1 MSKVTNI
8 IPAKL
13 SSVRFSVC
21 INKSLSL
28 FSNSTFLVSRS
39 DNKTN
44 SKKFLI
50 YIMAKKR
57 IILKFIFVIFLI
69 IIFGLFIFYLNNN
82 NIIESHIYEDFDKIA
97 KAYSNNKFF
106 KSFLD
111 QVKVLRYIYT
121 NCSIENKNILHI
133 SLSLTDNYAYIILVS
148 MESIL
153 LNCNKNKTFIIFH
166 ILCSPDITELSIS
179 MIKSLM
185 KKFSSNMRLIFYGM
199 GNNFIDKKDIGVTQA
214 SYYRLILPIIVNKE
228 RIIYLDGDTLSLK
241 DLTEMYNSNFDNNY
255 VLGFLGLTSDGLD
268 YYGIKANNWI
278 NAGVLLLNLKKIRED
293 NKCFDLLNLAI
304 NGTKLFHQDN
314 TVINLALYP
323 KIGKLPIK
331 YGIWNFFDKLDII
344 KYSKRLR
351 QAINISEYEE
361 GIKDPGLIHI
371 VLCHP
376 KAWNLNSHFIKKNT
390 MCQKRN
396 NCDCTNTQ
404 SYNLW
409 HYYAKKTDYYSEIF
423 NYLNKKYKKIKF

>member
-1 MSKVTNI
+1 MRPKN
-8 IPAKL
+8 
-13 SSVRFSVC
+13 
-21 INKSLSL
+21 N
-28 FSNSTFLVSRS
+28 
-39 DNKTN
+39 
-44 SKKFLI
+44 KKFLI
-50 YIMAKKR
+50 YLKKNRR
-57 IILKFIFVIFLI
+57 IILKSIFIIFLI
-69 IIFGLFIFYLNNN
+69 IIFVLFAYYLD
-82 NIIESHIYEDFDKIA
+82 NINITESYIYEDFDKITNI
-97 KAYSNNKFF
+97 YSNNKFF

-111 QVKVLRYIYT
+111 HVKILSYTYT

-153 LNCNKNKTFIIFH
+153 LNCNKNKTFLIFH

-185 KKFSSNMRLIFYGM
+185 KYFSSNMRLIFYGM

-214 SYYRLILPIIVNKE
+214 SYYRLILPIIVDTE

-241 DLTEMYNSNFDNNY
+241 DLTEMYNSNLDNNY
-255 VLGFLGLTSDGLD
+255 VLGFLGLASGGLD

-293 NKCFDLLNLAI
+293 NKCFDLLNLTI
-304 NGTKLFHQDN
+304 NGTKLLYEDN

-331 YGIWNFFDKLDII
+331 FGIWDFYDKLDII

-351 QAINISEYEE
+351 QVVNISEYEE
-361 GIKDPGLIHI
+361 GIKDPGLIHM
-371 VLCHP
+371 VLCYP
-376 KAWNLNSHFIKKNT
+376 KAWNFNSQFIKKNT
-390 MCQKRN
+390 MCKERN

-404 SYNLW
+404 SHNFW
-409 HYYAKKTDYYSEIF
+409 HYYAKKTDYYSEIL
-423 NYLNKKYKKIKF
+423 NYLNKAY